1 MTFDRLHI
9 LLVCNLGA
17 STGVMVTKMKE
28 IVQQSEKLKS
38 IDIEIKAHPAG
49 ELEEHIQNFDV
60 ILVGP
65 QIKHQFAH
73 LSTIAK
79 QYNKPI
85 EVIDTQDYGTINGGN
100 ILKSA
105 ILLKLNAD
113 GGGLS

>member
-1 MTFDRLHI
+1 MTFQRLHI

-28 IVQQSEKLKS
+28 IVKQSEKLKP
-38 IDIEIKAHPAG
+38 IDIEIKAYPAG

-65 QIKHQFAH
+65 QIKHQFAQ
-73 LSTIAK
+73 LSEIAK
-79 QYNKPI
+79 RYNKPI
-85 EVIDTQDYGTINGGN
+85 EVIDTQDYGMVNGGN

-105 ILLKLNAD
+105 ILLKLHAE
-113 GGGLS
+113 GQ